1 MHLSICSALW
11 VFYGS
16 MPRGMMLENGDGQ
29 AGGARQIT
37 PETVVLAGSNAISS
51 SLLDEIVILNL
62 HSGIYHGLECVG
74 ARIWQMI
81 AQPAAVHSLR
91 DALLDEYEVDPA
103 RCEEDLIAFLEE
115 LKSNGLLDVQCAS
128 VE

>member
-1 MHLSICSALW
+1 
-11 VFYGS
+11 
-16 MPRGMMLENGDGQ
+16 MMLEHGDGQ

-81 AQPAAVHSLR
+81 AQPAVVHSLR